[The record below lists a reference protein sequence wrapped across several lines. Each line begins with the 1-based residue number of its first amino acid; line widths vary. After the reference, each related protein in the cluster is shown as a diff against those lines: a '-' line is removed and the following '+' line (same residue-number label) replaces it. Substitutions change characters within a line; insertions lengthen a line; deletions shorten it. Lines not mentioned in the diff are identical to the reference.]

1 MVSSNLVTLLK
12 AAVNEKIPAVPV
24 SLAAPAVP
32 APRANTAVNPQISEL
47 LQGIIDRTLGD
58 PAKIKAELESWFD
71 NAMDRLSGVYKRWMQ
86 FLSFVVALLLAVA
99 LNVDTIKVAKAF
111 WQQPTLTA
119 NLKPPVSVT
128 VDQSAAAREALK
140 TLDSYL
146 PVGWPN
152 GFFVTTAVTEN
163 PLKGDDGKP
172 RTDNGGNPLYRFG
185 EWEWALAISGWLITS
200 FATLFGAP
208 FWFDALQRVVRLK
221 GSGPSPEE
229 KKTKT
234 AAAQ

>member
-1 MVSSNLVTLLK
+1 
-12 AAVNEKIPAVPV
+12 
-24 SLAAPAVP
+24 
-32 APRANTAVNPQISEL
+32 
-47 LQGIIDRTLGD
+47 
-58 PAKIKAELESWFD
+58 
-71 NAMDRLSGVYKRWMQ
+71 MQ
-86 FLSFVVALLLAVA
+86 FLSFVVALVLAVA
-99 LNVDTIKVAKAF
+99 LNVDAITVAKAL
-111 WQQPTLTA
+111 WQQSTLTA
-119 NLKPPVSVT
+119 NLKPPANVT
-128 VDQSAAAREALK
+128 IDQSAAAREALR

-152 GFFVTTAVTEN
+152 GFFVTTAGTEN
-163 PLKGDDGKP
+163 PLKGDDGRP
-172 RTDNGGNPLYRFG
+172 RTDNGGNLLYKFDK
-185 EWEWALAISGWLITS
+185 WEWALAIFGWLITS